1 MVSDRPTKMRYLD
14 EVIKPRLEEAFDR
27 GDKKYVGKQ
36 HYLHPRI
43 LSRHPADDVRH
54 MRECHVDVRLR
65 EAEDAADG
73 EDLKMATEKIESA
86 IGFLVILH
94 MRLHDKRTAYG
105 TD

>member
-1 MVSDRPTKMRYLD
+1 MVADKPTKMKYLD
-14 EVIKPRLEEAFDR
+14 EVIRPGLEEAFDR

-54 MRECHVDVRLR
+54 VRECHVDVRLR

-73 EDLKMATEKIESA
+73 EDIKKALGKIESA

-94 MRLHDKRTAYG
+94 MRLYDKRSAYG
-105 TD
+105 N